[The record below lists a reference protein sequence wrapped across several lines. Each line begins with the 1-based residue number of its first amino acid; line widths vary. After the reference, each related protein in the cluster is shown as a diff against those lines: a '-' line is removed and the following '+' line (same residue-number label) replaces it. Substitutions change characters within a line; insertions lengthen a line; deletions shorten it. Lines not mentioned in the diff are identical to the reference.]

1 MVKAQCVPDYI
12 FESSWEVCHMVGGI
26 YTVLSTRAK
35 TMQKLFADRVFFI
48 GPDFG
53 DEVDNPLFTADEK
66 LFSDWR
72 AKAQQEG
79 LHVRVGRWNVP
90 GEPIALLVDF
100 RPFYAQKNEI
110 YGQMW
115 ADFQVDSLHGYGDY
129 DEASMFSYAAAKVVE
144 SFYRHVLPASAKV
157 VYQGH
162 EWMTCL
168 GLLYIHKHVPQI
180 GTI

>member
-1 MVKAQCVPDYI
+1 MVKGQCVPDYI

-35 TMQKLFADRVFFI
+35 TMQKLFTDRVFFV

-66 LFSDWR
+66 LYSDWR

-90 GEPIALLVDF
+90 
-100 RPFYAQKNEI
+100 
-110 YGQMW
+110 
-115 ADFQVDSLHGYGDY
+115 
-129 DEASMFSYAAAKVVE
+129 
-144 SFYRHVLPASAKV
+144 
-157 VYQGH
+157 
-162 EWMTCL
+162 
-168 GLLYIHKHVPQI
+168 
-180 GTI
+180 